1 MENPLHPPIVR
12 DTLVFFLCVLVASTC
27 LQFSFPH
34 LIGSDGFFHLRMAQ
48 SPFGEMPWMPQSI
61 FGAGWVD
68 HQFLFHLLM
77 TPFTW
82 FIPGLAAGKAGA
94 AFFAA
99 LALTACYRFLQQE
112 EVPGAALFALL
123 PFGASWVFGLRME
136 MPRSQSVGLLF
147 LVLGL
152 IALRRGRPLL
162 LFVLSWA
169 FMASYH
175 VAIVAFPI
183 ALLHTAVVGR
193 SRGRFNPVP
202 SAAVAGGIVAGLAIH
217 PHSPRTFTFLWQHV
231 IQKVG
236 NVERL
241 PVGGEWR
248 DGILSLLDTP
258 GQADGLLHEVGR
270 IASFSGGPL
279 LLLAGAG
286 LSLYLAGGRRSPE
299 AVLLLLLGAGACAG
313 LFAGSKAV
321 EYAAPFSALALA
333 LALRDLAPSWLQ
345 SRPVRAR
352 LGVTLAALLFL
363 QGSWLRASVISTE
376 EPPDRFAPAAEFLR
390 TEASP
395 GDVIYHFDWGDFP
408 ELVWHAP
415 EFRYIVGLD
424 PHFLQLESPQLWDR
438 YAALAV
444 CSYTNPSK
452 PIRTVFGARWALVSL
467 PWRGAEGCMMQD
479 PNMKLVFRSDGA
491 LVYRVD

>member
-1 MENPLHPPIVR
+1 MQNPPDPPTIR
-12 DTLVFFLCVLVASTC
+12 QALLFFVGVLVASTG

-34 LIGSDGFFHLRMAQ
+34 LIGSDGFFHLRMAH
-48 SPFGEMPWMPQSI
+48 SPLVEMPWMPQSI

-82 FIPGLAAGKAGA
+82 FVPGLAAAKASA

-123 PFGASWVFGLRME
+123 PFASSWVFGMRME
-136 MPRSQSVGLLF
+136 MPRAQSVGLLF

-152 IALRRGRPLL
+152 MALRRGRPLL

-175 VAIVAFPI
+175 VAILALPV

-193 SRGRFNPVP
+193 SRGRFNLLP
-202 SAAVAGGIVAGLAIH
+202 SAAVAGGIAAGLTIH

-231 IQKVG
+231 VQKVG
-236 NVERL
+236 NADRL

-248 DGILSLLDTP
+248 DGILSLLDTS
-258 GQADGLLHEVGR
+258 GQTDGLLQEVVR
-270 IASFSGGPL
+270 VASFAGGPL

-286 LSLYLAGGRRSPE
+286 LSLYLARGRRSPE
-299 AVLLLLLGAGACAG
+299 AVFLLLLGAGACAG
-313 LFAGSKAV
+313 LCAGSKAV

-333 LALRDLAPSWLQ
+333 LALRDLSPNWLL
-345 SRPVRAR
+345 SRQVQTR
-352 LGVTLAALLFL
+352 LGVTLAALLFF
-363 QGSWLRASVISTE
+363 QGTWLRSSVVATE
-376 EPPDRFAPAAEFLR
+376 APPDRFAAAAEFLR
-390 TEASP
+390 AEASP
-395 GDVIYHFDWGDFP
+395 GEVIYHFSWADFP

-424 PHFLQLESPQLWDR
+424 PHFLQLESPGLWDR
-438 YAALAV
+438 YADLAV
-444 CSYTNPSK
+444 CAYANPSK
-452 PIRTVFGARWALVSL
+452 PIRTLFGARWALVSL
-467 PWRGAEGCMMQD
+467 PWRGAEACMMQD
-479 PNMKLVFRSDGA
+479 PNMKLVFRSEGA
-491 LVYRVD
+491 LVYRLD